1 MYSWEIEKYL
11 SDRYYQL
18 TKDEYLE
25 ITNLQNSPQICRIKY
40 NSQQDDFQILTI
52 DGYSW
57 IVRLVKD

>member
-25 ITNLQNSPQICRIKY
+25 ITNLSNNPQICRIKY
-40 NSQQDDFQILTI
+40 NSQANDFQILTI

-57 IVRLVKD
+57 IIRLVSD

>member
-40 NSQQDDFQILTI
+40 NSQTDDFQILTI